1 MPCNPLPFFG
11 FTKRML
17 VLCVDIFVVVSLLLH
32 VQIFRTRKG
41 YRSVVAVCR
50 AIRMA
55 SGIRPTR
62 NAGHVEVCDFLPSL
76 ETRPRAN
83 HDLRTLAG
91 NAGEVEVIDLT
102 VNFEHF
108 VAIRS

>member
-1 MPCNPLPFFG
+1 MP
-11 FTKRML
+11 
-17 VLCVDIFVVVSLLLH
+17 VLCFDRFVIASLLLH

-50 AIRMA
+50 AIGMA

-91 NAGEVEVIDLT
+91 NTGEVEGIGLIVH
-102 VNFEHF
+102 FEHF
-108 VAIRS
+108 VYIRS